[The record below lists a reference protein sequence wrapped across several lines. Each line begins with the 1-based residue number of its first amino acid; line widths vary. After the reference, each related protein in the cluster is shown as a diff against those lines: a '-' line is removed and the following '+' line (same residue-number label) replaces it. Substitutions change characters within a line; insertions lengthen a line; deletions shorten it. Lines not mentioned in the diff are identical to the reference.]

1 MKHEATLEAE
11 NNYTVAEDELARELL
26 PLVKDY
32 FTAEAEETGR
42 GTLLATFTN
51 GEKFETG
58 EPKLQYLPEPPPPP
72 RRIWAGAAFFPQ
84 AKNKARRTRKE
95 NRAKFC
101 YICAKA
107 YRENLKIFCYNKG
120 TEN

>member
-1 MKHEATLEAE
+1 MLYGAKKSRYTIYIVEGGRKHMKHEATLEAE

-51 GEKFETG
+51 GEKFEIRVT
-58 EPKLQYLPEPPPPP
+58 KLQ
-72 RRIWAGAAFFPQ
+72 
-84 AKNKARRTRKE
+84 
-95 NRAKFC
+95 
-101 YICAKA
+101 
-107 YRENLKIFCYNKG
+107 
-120 TEN
+120 

>member
-42 GTLLATFTN
+42 GN
-51 GEKFETG
+51 
-58 EPKLQYLPEPPPPP
+58 
-72 RRIWAGAAFFPQ
+72 AA
-84 AKNKARRTRKE
+84 RDLHERG
-95 NRAKFC
+95 
-101 YICAKA
+101 
-107 YRENLKIFCYNKG
+107 KI
-120 TEN
+120 

>member
-11 NNYTVAEDELARELL
+11 NNYTVAEDELAQELL

-51 GEKFETG
+51 GEKFEIRVT
-58 EPKLQYLPEPPPPP
+58 KLQ
-72 RRIWAGAAFFPQ
+72 
-84 AKNKARRTRKE
+84 
-95 NRAKFC
+95 
-101 YICAKA
+101 
-107 YRENLKIFCYNKG
+107 
-120 TEN
+120 

>member
-42 GTLLATFTN
+42 GTLLATFT
-51 GEKFETG
+51 TG
-58 EPKLQYLPEPPPPP
+58 EN
-72 RRIWAGAAFFPQ
+72 F
-84 AKNKARRTRKE
+84 
-95 NRAKFC
+95 
-101 YICAKA
+101 
-107 YRENLKIFCYNKG
+107 KIRDTKVQ
-120 TEN
+120 

>member
-42 GTLLATFTN
+42 GFGWFCSTLSVSPHKNSVWLNELGQSLSAKYGVKWLPNDFKKQNGYLRSVELAKEHNLYRQNYCGCVFSDWTKN
-51 GEKFETG
+51 
-58 EPKLQYLPEPPPPP
+58 PPL
-72 RRIWAGAAFFPQ
+72 
-84 AKNKARRTRKE
+84 NKE
-95 NRAKFC
+95 Q
-101 YICAKA
+101 
-107 YRENLKIFCYNKG
+107 
-120 TEN
+120 